1 MDVEHPA
8 LQSKS
13 GLRYGAAWRD
23 AQAAATILGLDYDT
37 FSGLSRDVRLTV
49 VAQYE
54 IQWRIEA
61 LLDFERNERTK
72 LNANRAK
79 RNG

>member
-8 LQSKS
+8 LKSKS

-23 AQAAATILGLDYDT
+23 AQAAAAILGVDYDT
-37 FSGLSRDVRLTV
+37 FAELSRERRLTV

-54 IQWRIEA
+54 IKWRIEA
-61 LLDFERNERTK
+61 LLDFERNERAK
-72 LNANRAK
+72 FNANRAK
-79 RNG
+79 RK